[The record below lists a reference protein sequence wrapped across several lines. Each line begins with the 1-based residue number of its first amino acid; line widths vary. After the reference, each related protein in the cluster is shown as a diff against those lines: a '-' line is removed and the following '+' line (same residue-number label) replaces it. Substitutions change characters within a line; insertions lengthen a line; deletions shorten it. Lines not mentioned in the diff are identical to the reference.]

1 MGLLSRAMRLIGE
14 QDCWLCGNPSPHSLC
29 APCIADLPASE
40 AANCPVCALP
50 TPSGATCGAC
60 LSAAPPFDASL
71 AALVY
76 AWPADRMVAALK
88 YRAALGL
95 AAPLA
100 GFLGDALER
109 RGLAT
114 RPDLLIVPPLSRERL
129 AERGFNQSLELARH
143 LGRRLGVPV
152 APRALVRLRDTPPQA
167 RLKPDD
173 RARNVKGAFA
183 ATRRFDGL
191 AVAVVDDVMT
201 TGATLSEIAAVLKS
215 AGAARVVNWVV
226 ARALPH
232 PME

>member
-1 MGLLSRAMRLIGE
+1 MGLLSRAIRLIGE
-14 QDCWLCGNPSPHSLC
+14 QDCWLCGSATPDSLC
-29 APCIADLPASE
+29 APCVADLPKSG
-40 AANCPVCALP
+40 AANCPLCALP
-50 TPSGATCGAC
+50 TPAGATCGTC
-60 LSAAPPFDASL
+60 LTATPPFDASL

-100 GFLGDALER
+100 AFLGDAVER
-109 RGLAT
+109 HCPDR

-143 LGRRLGVPV
+143 LGRRFGVRV
-152 APRALVRLRDTPPQA
+152 AATALSRLRDTTPQA
-167 RLKPDD
+167 QLKPDE
-173 RARNVKGAFA
+173 RVRNVKGAFA

-201 TGATLSEIAAVLKS
+201 TGATLAEVASVLKA
-215 AGAARVVNWVV
+215 AGAAQVINWVV

>member
-1 MGLLSRAMRLIGE
+1 MGLLSRAMRLLGE
-14 QDCWLCGNPSPHSLC
+14 QDCWLCGSATPDSLC
-29 APCIADLPASE
+29 RQCVADLPASG
-40 AANCPVCALP
+40 AANCPLCALP
-50 TPSGATCGAC
+50 TPAGATCGTC
-60 LSAAPPFDASL
+60 LSAAPAYDASL

-88 YRAALGL
+88 YHAALGL

-100 GFLGDALER
+100 GFLGDVVER
-109 RGLAT
+109 HGLAS
-114 RPDLLIVPPLSRERL
+114 RPDLMIVPPLSRERL

-143 LGRRLGVPV
+143 LGQRFGVPV
-152 APRALVRLRDTPPQA
+152 AATALARVRDTTPQA
-167 RLKPDD
+167 RLKPDE

-201 TGATLSEIAAVLKS
+201 TGATLAEIAAVVKA
-215 AGAARVVNWVV
+215 AGAVRVVNWVV